1 MLFFLIPFALYLIVF
16 ARPLNM
22 IYCAGKFD
30 ESGVALVS
38 EFLVYLAFSLPLYGV
53 VVLMQKSFSAL
64 LDMKPY
70 SRYCLYSAIGQ
81 AGSVLL
87 FGVVLGFGMPA
98 IALSYV
104 VDYVILV
111 GCSLWWLRRRL
122 RGLRSNLSYMAVSLA
137 FCSVAWVLPQAPAS
151 CGRLN
156 TLSGHLA
163 ARF

>member
-1 MLFFLIPFALYLIVF
+1 M
-16 ARPLNM
+16 
-22 IYCAGKFD
+22 
-30 ESGVALVS
+30 S
-38 EFLVYLAFSLPLYGV
+38 EFLIYLALSLPLYGV

-122 RGLRSNLSYMAVSLA
+122 RGLQVKSILHGGFFGL
-137 FCSVAWVLPQAPAS
+137 CSVAWVLPQAPAS
-151 CGRLN
+151 CGRLS

>member
-1 MLFFLIPFALYLIVF
+1 M
-16 ARPLNM
+16 
-22 IYCAGKFD
+22 
-30 ESGVALVS
+30 S

-104 VDYVILV
+104 VDCVV
-111 GCSLWWLRRRL
+111 FRL
-122 RGLRSNLSYMAVSLA
+122 NLSCMAVSLA

-151 CGRLN
+151 CGRLS